1 MKLSLQESLAKMGS
15 ASEPSIAIT
24 SDESEMDNS
33 DYKNKKADNSDTG
46 SKMASSPSNI
56 HIKATNSN

>member
-1 MKLSLQESLAKMGS
+1 MGS

-33 DYKNKKADNSDTG
+33 DYKNEKADNSDTG